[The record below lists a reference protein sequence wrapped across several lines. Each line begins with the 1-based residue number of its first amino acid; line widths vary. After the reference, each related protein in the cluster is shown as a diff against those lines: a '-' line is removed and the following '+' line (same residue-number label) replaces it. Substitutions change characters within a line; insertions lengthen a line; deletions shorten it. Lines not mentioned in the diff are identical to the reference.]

1 MTFSKYLASLKGKRV
16 DVLGVGVSNRP
27 LVRLLADA
35 GARVTVRDRKT
46 PEKLADCLPELAALG
61 VHTVLG
67 DRYLDN
73 LDGDVIFR
81 SPGMRPDLP
90 AIAEAVK
97 RGAVLTSEM
106 EAFFTVCPC
115 RLIAVTGSEG
125 KTTTTTIIAELLRR
139 AGHTVHI
146 GGNIGHPLLAD
157 TPDIRPEDYA
167 VVELSSF
174 QLMTMRMSAPVA
186 VVKNVTPNHLDYH
199 HGMEEYIDAKRN
211 VFRWQDETGT
221 LVLNYDNAVTRAYAD
236 EAKGRVVWFSMK
248 EKVSEGTFLDGG
260 TVCYAHAGKSTWV
273 LDITD
278 VKLPGM
284 HNVENYMT
292 AVAAVWGIVDPA
304 LIAPFAREFGGVE
317 HRIEFVRELD
327 GVRYYNDSIAT
338 APTRVIAGLH
348 AFDQKLIL
356 IMGGYDKKIPF
367 DVLGPEL
374 IDHAKAVVLCG
385 ATAPQ
390 IRAAIESAPGY
401 NPAVLPIAET
411 DDFRDAVC
419 RARAFAVP
427 GDIVTL
433 SPACAAFDQF
443 DNFEKRGEFYKAVVR
458 EMK

>member
-1 MTFSKYLASLKGKRV
+1 M
-16 DVLGVGVSNRP
+16 
-27 LVRLLADA
+27 
-35 GARVTVRDRKT
+35 
-46 PEKLADCLPELAALG
+46 
-61 VHTVLG
+61 
-67 DRYLDN
+67 
-73 LDGDVIFR
+73 
-81 SPGMRPDLP
+81 
-90 AIAEAVK
+90 
-97 RGAVLTSEM
+97 
-106 EAFFTVCPC
+106 
-115 RLIAVTGSEG
+115 
-125 KTTTTTIIAELLRR
+125 
-139 AGHTVHI
+139 
-146 GGNIGHPLLAD
+146 
-157 TPDIRPEDYA
+157 
-167 VVELSSF
+167 ELSSF

-199 HGMEEYIDAKRN
+199 QGMEEYIDAKRN

-260 TVCYAHAGKSTWV
+260 TVYYTHAGKSTRV

-390 IRAAIESAPGY
+390 IRAAIENAPGY

-443 DNFEKRGEFYKAVVR
+443 DNFEKRGEFYKAVVH

>member
-46 PEKLADCLPELAALG
+46 PEKLADCLPELTALG

-236 EAKGRVVWFSMK
+236 EAKGRFVWFSMK

-260 TVCYAHAGKSTWV
+260 TVYYAHAGKSTRV

-411 DDFRDAVC
+411 DDFRDAVR